1 MINQKY
7 ISVNDLGIKLDGTY
21 IVAEVAQ
28 AHDGSL
34 GLAHAYID
42 AIADAGADAVKFQ
55 THIAEAESTLEEPW
69 RVKFSY
75 QDKSRYD
82 YWKRMEFSVEQWSE
96 LAEHSRSRGL
106 DFLSSPFSVE
116 AAIILEKI
124 GVKQWKIGSGEIYNP
139 VLLDYLLG
147 TQLPILF
154 SSGMSSI
161 ADLDN
166 VISRAVKKS
175 TPFGVFQC
183 SSSYPTPPE
192 LWGLEVISS
201 FRERYRCPVG
211 LSDHS
216 GGIYAGLAATAL
228 GADFIE
234 VHVTFDKKM
243 FGPDTSSSITINEL
257 KQLVTG
263 SKLIK
268 SALNNKDDKDTLV
281 SNTSNLKKTFGRSLA
296 LVSKLPSG
304 SKISIEDL
312 TLKKPGF
319 GIQYDDIN
327 KVVGRR
333 LKTDKSSDTL
343 LKWED
348 LK

>member
-1 MINQKY
+1 MINFKPSHLGLLDNSCY
-7 ISVNDLGIKLDGTY
+7 II
-21 IVAEVAQ
+21 AEVAQ

-42 AIADAGADAVKFQ
+42 AIADAGANAVKFQ
-55 THIAEAESTLEEPW
+55 THIAKSESTLDEPW
-69 RVKFSY
+69 RVKFSS

-82 YWKRMEFSVEQWSE
+82 YWKRMEFSAEQWLE
-96 LAEHSRSRGL
+96 LADHSHSLGL
-106 DFLSSPFSVE
+106 DFWSSPFSIE

-124 GVKQWKIGSGEIYNP
+124 GIKQWKIGSGEIYNP
-139 VLLDYLLG
+139 ILLDYLLD

-154 SSGMSSI
+154 SSGMSSV

-166 VISRAVKKS
+166 VIDKALKKS
-175 TPFGVFQC
+175 TPFGIFQC

-192 LWGLEVISS
+192 LWGLGVLSS
-201 FRERYRCPVG
+201 FRERYNCPVG

-216 GGIYAGLAATAL
+216 GNIYAGLAATTL

-257 KQLVTG
+257 KHLVTG

-268 SALNNKDDKDTLV
+268 TSLNNIDEKDILV
-281 SNTSNLKKTFGRSLA
+281 SSTSNLKETFGRSLA

-304 SKISIEDL
+304 TKLSKKDL
-312 TLKKPGF
+312 TLKKPGS
-319 GIQYDDIN
+319 GILYDDIE
-327 KVVGRR
+327 KVIGRYLR
-333 LKTDKSSDTL
+333 VDKNENRL
-343 LKWED
+343 LKWGD

>member
-1 MINQKY
+1 MVKHKP
-7 ISVNDLGIKLDGTY
+7 SDLGLSNNSCYVI
-21 IVAEVAQ
+21 AEIAQ
-28 AHDGSL
+28 AHEGSL

-55 THIAEAESTLEEPW
+55 THIAEAESTLDEPW
-69 RVKFSY
+69 RVKFSS
-75 QDKSRYD
+75 QDKNRYD
-82 YWKRMEFSVEQWSE
+82 YWKRMEFSLEQWFE

-106 DFLSSPFSVE
+106 DFLSSPFSIE

-139 VLLDYLLG
+139 ILLEYLLD

-161 ADLDN
+161 SDLDN
-166 VISRAVKKS
+166 VINRAIKKS
-175 TPFGVFQC
+175 VPYGVFQC

-192 LWGLEVISS
+192 LWGLGVISN
-201 FRERYRCPVG
+201 FKERYNCPVG

-216 GGIYAGLAATAL
+216 GDINAGLAATTL

-243 FGPDTSSSITINEL
+243 FGPDVTSSITISEL
-257 KQLVTG
+257 EKLVLG
-263 SKLIK
+263 SQSIRL
-268 SALNNKDDKDTLV
+268 ALNNKDDKDTLV
-281 SNTSNLKKTFGRSLA
+281 SSTSNLKKTFGRSLA

-304 SKISIEDL
+304 TKLSKKDL
-312 TLKKPGF
+312 TLKKPGS
-319 GIQYDDIN
+319 GISYDDID
-327 KVVGRR
+327 KVIGCYLKVDKNENR
-333 LKTDKSSDTL
+333 LLT
-343 LKWED
+343 WGD

>member
-1 MINQKY
+1 MSNYKP
-7 ISVNDLGIKLDGTY
+7 SDLGFPDDSCY
-21 IVAEVAQ
+21 IIAEVAQ

-42 AIADAGADAVKFQ
+42 AIADTGADAVKFQ

-139 VLLDYLLG
+139 VLLDYLLD

-161 ADLDN
+161 TDLDN
-166 VISRAVKKS
+166 VINRAVKKS

-192 LWGLEVISS
+192 LWGLEVLSS
-201 FRERYRCPVG
+201 FRGRYHCPVG

-333 LKTDKSSDTL
+333 LKNDKSSDTL
-343 LKWED
+343 LKWAD

>member
-1 MINQKY
+1 MINLKPSHLGLSDNSCY
-7 ISVNDLGIKLDGTY
+7 II
-21 IVAEVAQ
+21 AEVAQ

-34 GLAHAYID
+34 SLAHAYID
-42 AIADAGADAVKFQ
+42 AIADTGADAVKFQ

-139 VLLDYLLG
+139 ILLDYLLG
-147 TQLPILF
+147 TNIPILF

-161 ADLDN
+161 ADIDN
-166 VISRAVKKS
+166 VINQAIKKS
-175 TPFGVFQC
+175 IPFGIFQC

-192 LWGLEVISS
+192 LWGLEVLSS
-201 FRERYRCPVG
+201 FRERYNCPVG

-216 GGIYAGLAATAL
+216 GDIYAGLAATTL

-234 VHVTFDKKM
+234 VHVTFDKHM
-243 FGPDTSSSITINEL
+243 FGPDVSSSVTVNEL

-268 SALNNKDDKDTLV
+268 SSLNNKDDKDILV
-281 SNTSNLKKTFGRSLA
+281 SDTSNLKKTFGRSLA
-296 LVSKLPSG
+296 LVSGLSAG
-304 SKISIEDL
+304 SKLSKKDL
-312 TLKKPGF
+312 TLKKPGT
-319 GIQYDDIN
+319 GILYDDIN
-327 KVVGRR
+327 KVIGRS
-333 LKTDKSSDTL
+333 LKTHKGIDKL
-343 LKWED
+343 LTWDD
-348 LK
+348 LE

>member
-1 MINQKY
+1 MSNYKP
-7 ISVNDLGIKLDGTY
+7 SDLGFPDDSCY
-21 IVAEVAQ
+21 IIAEVAQ

-42 AIADAGADAVKFQ
+42 AIADTGADAVKFQ

-139 VLLDYLLG
+139 ILLDYLLG
-147 TQLPILF
+147 TNIPILF

-161 ADLDN
+161 TDLDN
-166 VISRAVKKS
+166 VINRAVKKS

-192 LWGLEVISS
+192 LWGLEVLSS
-201 FRERYRCPVG
+201 FRGRYHCPVG

-333 LKTDKSSDTL
+333 LKNDKSSDTL
-343 LKWED
+343 LKWAD

>member
-1 MINQKY
+1 MVEHKP
-7 ISVNDLGIKLDGTY
+7 SDLGLSNNSCY
-21 IVAEVAQ
+21 IIAEVAQ
-28 AHDGSL
+28 AHEGSL

-55 THIAEAESTLEEPW
+55 THIAKAESTLDEPW
-69 RVKFSY
+69 RVKFSS
-75 QDKSRYD
+75 QDKNRYD
-82 YWKRMEFSVEQWSE
+82 YWKRMEFSMEQWSE

-124 GVKQWKIGSGEIYNP
+124 GVKQWKVGSGEIYNP
-139 VLLDYLLG
+139 ILLDYLLD
-147 TQLPILF
+147 TNIPMLF
-154 SSGMSSI
+154 SSGMSSM

-166 VISRAVKKS
+166 VIDQAVKKS
-175 TPFGVFQC
+175 TPFGIFQC
-183 SSSYPTPPE
+183 SSSYPSPPE
-192 LWGLEVISS
+192 LWGLEVLSS
-201 FRERYRCPVG
+201 FRERYHCPVG

-216 GGIYAGLAATAL
+216 GNIYAGLAATTL

-257 KQLVTG
+257 KHLVTG

-268 SALNNKDDKDTLV
+268 TSLNNIDEKDTLV
-281 SNTSNLKKTFGRSLA
+281 SSTSNLKETFGRSLA

-304 SKISIEDL
+304 TKLSKKDL
-312 TLKKPGF
+312 TLKKPGS
-319 GIQYDDIN
+319 GISYDDIE
-327 KVVGRR
+327 KVIGRYLR
-333 LKTDKSSDTL
+333 VDKNENRL
-343 LKWED
+343 LKWGD
-348 LK
+348 LQ

>member
-1 MINQKY
+1 MYEMKDIGFTNNKCY
-7 ISVNDLGIKLDGTY
+7 II
-21 IVAEVAQ
+21 AEIAQ

-42 AIADAGADAVKFQ
+42 AVADAGVDAVKFQ
-55 THIAEAESTLEEPW
+55 THIAKAESTFEEPW

-124 GVKQWKIGSGEIYNP
+124 GVKQWKIGSGEVYNP
-139 VLLDYLLG
+139 VLLDYLLD

-161 ADLDN
+161 TDLDN
-166 VISRAVKKS
+166 VINRAEKKS

-183 SSSYPTPPE
+183 SSSYPTPPD
-192 LWGLEVISS
+192 LWGLEVLSS
-201 FRERYRCPVG
+201 FKERYHCPVG

-243 FGPDTSSSITINEL
+243 FGPDVSSSVTVSEL
-257 KQLVTG
+257 KQLVKG
-263 SKLIK
+263 SHSIRL
-268 SALNNKDDKDTLV
+268 ALNNKDDKDKLV
-281 SNTSNLKKTFGRSLA
+281 SNTSNLKNAFGRSLA
-296 LVSKLPSG
+296 LTSRLSYGTKLT
-304 SKISIEDL
+304 EEHL
-312 TLKKPGF
+312 TLKKPGT
-319 GIQYDDIN
+319 GILYDEIN
-327 KVVGRR
+327 QVIGRYLKV
-333 LKTDKSSDTL
+333 DKDESHL
-343 LKWED
+343 LTWDD
-348 LK
+348 LE

>member
-1 MINQKY
+1 MYEMKDIGFTDNKCY
-7 ISVNDLGIKLDGTY
+7 II
-21 IVAEVAQ
+21 AEIAQ

-42 AIADAGADAVKFQ
+42 AVADAGADAVKFQ
-55 THIAEAESTLEEPW
+55 THIAKAESTLDEPW
-69 RVKFSY
+69 RVKFSS

-82 YWKRMEFSVEQWSE
+82 YWKRMEFSIEQWLE
-96 LAEHSRSRGL
+96 LANHSRSRGL

-139 VLLDYLLG
+139 ILLEYLLE
-147 TQLPILF
+147 TQLPVLF

-161 ADLDN
+161 SDLDN
-166 VISRAVKKS
+166 VINQAIKKS
-175 TPFGVFQC
+175 IPFGIFQC

-192 LWGLEVISS
+192 LWGLEVLSS
-201 FRERYRCPVG
+201 FRERYNCPVG

-216 GGIYAGLAATAL
+216 GDIYAGLAAAAL

-234 VHVTFDKKM
+234 VHVTFDKHM
-243 FGPDTSSSITINEL
+243 FGPDVSSSVTVSEL
-257 KQLVTG
+257 KQLVKG
-263 SKLIK
+263 SHSIRL
-268 SALNNKDDKDTLV
+268 ALNNKDDKDALV
-281 SNTSNLKKTFGRSLA
+281 SSTSSLKKTFGRSLA

-304 SKISIEDL
+304 TKISTKDL
-312 TLKKPGF
+312 TLKKPGS
-319 GIQYDDIN
+319 GIPYNDIDQVIGRYL
-327 KVVGRR
+327 KVDKDGSR
-333 LKTDKSSDTL
+333 LLTWD
-343 LKWED
+343 D

>member
-1 MINQKY
+1 MVKHKP
-7 ISVNDLGIKLDGTY
+7 SDLGLSNNSCYVI
-21 IVAEVAQ
+21 AEIAQ
-28 AHDGSL
+28 AHEGSL

-55 THIAEAESTLEEPW
+55 THIAEAESTLDEPW
-69 RVKFSY
+69 RVKFSS

-82 YWKRMEFSVEQWSE
+82 YWKRMEFSLEQWFE

-106 DFLSSPFSVE
+106 DFLASPFSIE

-139 VLLDYLLG
+139 ILLEYLLD

-161 ADLDN
+161 SDLDN
-166 VISRAVKKS
+166 VINRAIKKS
-175 TPFGVFQC
+175 VPYGVFQC

-192 LWGLEVISS
+192 SWGLGIISH
-201 FRERYRCPVG
+201 FKERYNCPVG

-216 GGIYAGLAATAL
+216 GDIHAGLAATTL

-243 FGPDTSSSITINEL
+243 FGPDVTSSITISEL
-257 KQLVTG
+257 EQLVLG
-263 SKLIK
+263 SQSIRL
-268 SALNNKDDKDTLV
+268 ALNNNDDKDTLV
-281 SNTSNLKKTFGRSLA
+281 SSTSNLKKTFGRSLA

-304 SKISIEDL
+304 TKLSKKDL
-312 TLKKPGF
+312 TLKKPGS
-319 GIQYDDIN
+319 GISYDDID
-327 KVVGRR
+327 KVIGRYLKVDKNENR
-333 LKTDKSSDTL
+333 LLT
-343 LKWED
+343 WGD

>member
-1 MINQKY
+1 MYEMKDIGFTDNKCY
-7 ISVNDLGIKLDGTY
+7 II
-21 IVAEVAQ
+21 AEIAQ

-42 AIADAGADAVKFQ
+42 AVADAGVDAVKFQ
-55 THIAEAESTLEEPW
+55 THIAKAESTLDEPW
-69 RVKFSY
+69 RVKFSS

-82 YWKRMEFSVEQWSE
+82 YWKRMEFSIEQWLE
-96 LAEHSRSRGL
+96 LANHSRSRGL

-139 VLLDYLLG
+139 ILLEYLLE
-147 TQLPILF
+147 TQLPVLF

-161 ADLDN
+161 SDLDN
-166 VISRAVKKS
+166 VINQAIKKS
-175 TPFGVFQC
+175 IPFGIFQC

-192 LWGLEVISS
+192 LWGLEVLSS
-201 FRERYRCPVG
+201 FRERYNCPVG

-216 GGIYAGLAATAL
+216 GDIYAGLAAAAL

-234 VHVTFDKKM
+234 VHVTFDKHM
-243 FGPDTSSSITINEL
+243 FGPDVSSSVTVSEL
-257 KQLVTG
+257 KQLVKG
-263 SKLIK
+263 SHSIRL
-268 SALNNKDDKDTLV
+268 ALNNKDDKDALV
-281 SNTSNLKKTFGRSLA
+281 SSTSSLKKTFGRSLA

-304 SKISIEDL
+304 TKISTKDL
-312 TLKKPGF
+312 TLKKPGS
-319 GIQYDDIN
+319 GIPYNDIDQVIGRYL
-327 KVVGRR
+327 KVDKDGSR
-333 LKTDKSSDTL
+333 LLTWD
-343 LKWED
+343 D

>member
-1 MINQKY
+1 MYEMKDIGFTDNKCY
-7 ISVNDLGIKLDGTY
+7 II
-21 IVAEVAQ
+21 AEIAQ

-42 AIADAGADAVKFQ
+42 AVADAGADAVKFQ
-55 THIAEAESTLEEPW
+55 THIAKAESTFEEPW

-124 GVKQWKIGSGEIYNP
+124 GVKQWKIGSGEVYNP
-139 VLLDYLLG
+139 VLLDYLLD

-161 ADLDN
+161 TDLDN
-166 VISRAVKKS
+166 VINRAVKKS

-192 LWGLEVISS
+192 LWGLEVLSS
-201 FRERYRCPVG
+201 FKERYHCPVG

-243 FGPDTSSSITINEL
+243 FGPDVSSSVTVSEL
-257 KQLVTG
+257 KQLVKG
-263 SKLIK
+263 SHSIRL
-268 SALNNKDDKDTLV
+268 ALNNKDDKDKLV
-281 SNTSNLKKTFGRSLA
+281 SNTSKLKRTFGRSLA
-296 LVSKLPSG
+296 LTSRLSSG
-304 SKISIEDL
+304 TVLTEEHL
-312 TLKKPGF
+312 TLKKPGT
-319 GIQYDDIN
+319 GILYDEIN
-327 KVVGRR
+327 QVIGRYLKV
-333 LKTDKSSDTL
+333 DKDESHL
-343 LKWED
+343 LTWDD
-348 LK
+348 LE

>member
-1 MINQKY
+1 MINFKPSHLGLLDNSCY
-7 ISVNDLGIKLDGTY
+7 II
-21 IVAEVAQ
+21 AEVAQ

-42 AIADAGADAVKFQ
+42 AIADAGANAVKFQ
-55 THIAEAESTLEEPW
+55 THIAKSESTLDEPW
-69 RVKFSY
+69 RVKFSS

-82 YWKRMEFSVEQWSE
+82 YWKRMEFSAEQWLE
-96 LAEHSRSRGL
+96 LADHSHSLGL
-106 DFLSSPFSVE
+106 DFWSSPFSIE

-124 GVKQWKIGSGEIYNP
+124 GIKQWKIGSGEIYNP
-139 VLLDYLLG
+139 ILLDYLLD

-154 SSGMSSI
+154 SSGMSSV

-166 VISRAVKKS
+166 VIDKALKKS
-175 TPFGVFQC
+175 TPFGIFQC

-192 LWGLEVISS
+192 LWGLGVLSS
-201 FRERYRCPVG
+201 FRERYNCPVG

-216 GGIYAGLAATAL
+216 GNIYAGLAATTL

-257 KQLVTG
+257 KQLVSG

-268 SALNNKDDKDTLV
+268 SSLNNKDDKDTLV

-319 GIQYDDIN
+319 GIQYNDIN

-343 LKWED
+343 LKWKD

>member
-1 MINQKY
+1 MSNYKP
-7 ISVNDLGIKLDGTY
+7 SDLGFPDDSCY
-21 IVAEVAQ
+21 IIAEVAQ

-42 AIADAGADAVKFQ
+42 AIADTGADAIKFQ

-139 VLLDYLLG
+139 VLLDYLLD

-161 ADLDN
+161 TDLDN
-166 VISRAVKKS
+166 VINRAVKKS

-192 LWGLEVISS
+192 LWGLEVLSS
-201 FRERYRCPVG
+201 FRGRYHCPVG

-319 GIQYDDIN
+319 GIQYNDIN

-343 LKWED
+343 LKWKD

>member
-1 MINQKY
+1 
-7 ISVNDLGIKLDGTY
+7 
-21 IVAEVAQ
+21 
-28 AHDGSL
+28 
-34 GLAHAYID
+34 
-42 AIADAGADAVKFQ
+42 
-55 THIAEAESTLEEPW
+55 
-69 RVKFSY
+69 
-75 QDKSRYD
+75 
-82 YWKRMEFSVEQWSE
+82 
-96 LAEHSRSRGL
+96 
-106 DFLSSPFSVE
+106 
-116 AAIILEKI
+116 
-124 GVKQWKIGSGEIYNP
+124 
-139 VLLDYLLG
+139 
-147 TQLPILF
+147 
-154 SSGMSSI
+154 MSSI
-161 ADLDN
+161 ADIDN
-166 VISRAVKKS
+166 VINRVAKKS
-175 TPFGVFQC
+175 IPFGIFQC
-183 SSSYPTPPE
+183 SSSYPAPPE
-192 LWGLEVISS
+192 LWGLEVLPS
-201 FRERYRCPVG
+201 FRERYHCPVG

-216 GGIYAGLAATAL
+216 GGIYAGLAATTL

-304 SKISIEDL
+304 SEISIEDL

>member
-1 MINQKY
+1 MKDIGFTDNKCY
-7 ISVNDLGIKLDGTY
+7 II
-21 IVAEVAQ
+21 AEIAQ

-55 THIAEAESTLEEPW
+55 MHIAKAESTLDEPW
-69 RVKFSY
+69 RVKFSS

-82 YWKRMEFSVEQWSE
+82 YWKRMEFSAEQWLE
-96 LAEHSRSRGL
+96 LAEHSRSLGL
-106 DFLSSPFSVE
+106 DFWSSPFSIE

-124 GVKQWKIGSGEIYNP
+124 GIKQWKIGSGEIYNP
-139 VLLDYLLG
+139 ILLDYLLD

-154 SSGMSSI
+154 SSGMSSV

-166 VISRAVKKS
+166 VIDQAVKKS
-175 TPFGVFQC
+175 TPFGIFQC
-183 SSSYPTPPE
+183 SSSYPAPPE
-192 LWGLEVISS
+192 LWGLEVLSS
-201 FRERYRCPVG
+201 FRKRYNCPVG

-216 GGIYAGLAATAL
+216 GNIYAGLAATTL

-268 SALNNKDDKDTLV
+268 SSLNNKDDKDILV
-281 SNTSNLKKTFGRSLA
+281 SDTSNLKKTFGRSLA
-296 LVSKLPSG
+296 LVSGLPAG
-304 SKISIEDL
+304 SKLSKKDL
-312 TLKKPGF
+312 TLKKPGT
-319 GIQYDDIN
+319 GILYDDIN
-327 KVVGRR
+327 KVIGRS
-333 LKTDKSSDTL
+333 LKTHKGIDKL
-343 LKWED
+343 LTWDD
-348 LK
+348 LE